1 MTKNM
6 GTLDRALR
14 AIVGIV
20 LLIAAFTTGFGA
32 SGWIHW
38 AMIVVG
44 LIMLGTAALS
54 SCPLYSIFGI
64 RTCGR

>member
-6 GTLDRALR
+6 GNIDRGLR
-14 AIVGIV
+14 FVVGIA
-20 LLIAAFTTGFGA
+20 LLIAAFATGFGA

-44 LIMLGTAALS
+44 LIAAGTALIGN
-54 SCPLYSIFGI
+54 CPMYSIFGI

>member
-6 GTLDRALR
+6 GSIDRGLR
-14 AIVGIV
+14 IVVGIA

-44 LIMLGTAALS
+44 LIMAGTAALGN
-54 SCPLYSIFGI
+54 CPMYSIFGI

>member
-6 GTLDRALR
+6 GNIDRGLR
-14 AIVGIV
+14 LIVGIA
-20 LLIAAFTTGFGA
+20 LLIAAFATDFGA

-44 LIMLGTAALS
+44 LIAAGTAALG
-54 SCPLYSIFGI
+54 SCPMYTLFGI
-64 RTCGR
+64 RTCER